1 MQGKTGNDA
10 KTTVSAAVAE
20 TLLQEGWKKV
30 DLHVHSS
37 CSYDVPSVQ
46 AMHPAVLFEN
56 ARSHGLDF
64 VTFTDHDTVKAYDLL
79 GWDKEELV
87 PGVEISISDPEHIG
101 HTLHV
106 NVFELDS
113 EEFEELEL
121 IANQECNFKSF
132 IRYLRTHDLPHIYNH
147 PFQFVGGERPNLWAV
162 TELIKQFPV
171 VEYNMQNLTEKNL
184 MVATLA
190 RKYGKGI
197 AATTDSHTGGMGAV
211 YTLAKG
217 ETFREFFENIK
228 KGSSYI
234 VVEGGT
240 RQHLTKEW
248 SSWIE
253 LIFSM
258 DRQLREDYNFT
269 TNVWSFDRVISL
281 FANEKI
287 REFPRINSLAMKFF
301 QNFSRSGLP
310 AYIYIK
316 TEKPLVSRIEEILN
330 QIA

>member
-1 MQGKTGNDA
+1 MQGKTGNNA
-10 KTTVSAAVAE
+10 KTIVSAEVAE
-20 TLLQEGWKKV
+20 TLLQEGWRKV

-37 CSYDVPSVQ
+37 CSYDVPPVQ
-46 AMHPAVLFEN
+46 TMHPRVLFEK
-56 ARSHGLDF
+56 ARSQGLDF

-79 GWDKEELV
+79 GWDKERLV

-113 EEFEELEL
+113 EEFKELEL
-121 IANQECNFKSF
+121 IANQEHDFKSF
-132 IRYLRTHDLPHIYNH
+132 IHYLRTHDLPHMYNH
-147 PFQFVGGERPNLWAV
+147 PFQFTVGDRPNLWAV
-162 TELIKQFPV
+162 PELIKQFPI

-228 KGSSYI
+228 KGNSYI

-269 TNVWSFDRVISL
+269 TNVWSFDRLIN
-281 FANEKI
+281 FFTNGKI
-287 REFPRINSLAMKFF
+287 REFPRINSLTMKFF

>member
-1 MQGKTGNDA
+1 MQRKLRNDA
-10 KTTVSAAVAE
+10 KTTVSAEVAE
-20 TLLQEGWKKV
+20 TLLQEGWKKM

-37 CSYDVPSVQ
+37 CSYDVPPVQ
-46 AMHPAVLFEN
+46 AMHPAVLFEK
-56 ARSHGLDF
+56 ARSEGLDF

-79 GWDKEELV
+79 GWDREELV
-87 PGVEISISDPEHIG
+87 PGVEISVKDPEHIG

-113 EEFEELEL
+113 EEFKELEL
-121 IANQECNFKSF
+121 IANQERDFKSF
-132 IRYLRTHDLPHIYNH
+132 IHYLRTHDLPHIYNH
-147 PFQFVGGERPNLWAV
+147 PFQFFIGDRPNLWV
-162 TELIKQFPV
+162 VPELIKQFPV

-184 MVATLA
+184 MTATLA
-190 RKYGKGI
+190 RKYGKGL

-228 KGSSYI
+228 KGRSYI
-234 VVEGGT
+234 VVEGGA
-240 RQHLTKEW
+240 RRHLTKELN
-248 SSWIE
+248 SWIE
-253 LIFSM
+253 LVFSM
-258 DRQLREDYNFT
+258 DRQLLEDMNFT

-281 FANEKI
+281 FANERI
-287 REFPRINSLAMKFF
+287 REFPRINNLAMKFF

-310 AYIYIK
+310 AYMYMRA
-316 TEKPLVSRIEEILN
+316 EKPLVSRIEKILN

>member
-1 MQGKTGNDA
+1 MQGKTRNDA
-10 KTTVSAAVAE
+10 KTTISSEVAE
-20 TLLQEGWKKV
+20 NLLQEGWKKV

-37 CSYDVPSVQ
+37 CSYDVPPVQ
-46 AMHPAVLFEN
+46 AMHPAVLFEK
-56 ARSHGLDF
+56 ARLQGLGF
-64 VTFTDHDTVKAYDLL
+64 VTFTDHDTIKAYDLL
-79 GWDKEELV
+79 GWNREGLV
-87 PGVEISISDPEHIG
+87 PGVEISISDTENIG

-113 EEFEELEL
+113 EEFKELEL
-121 IANQECNFKSF
+121 IANQERDFKSF
-132 IRYLRTHDLPHIYNH
+132 IRYLRTHDLPHMYNH
-147 PFQFVGGERPNLWAV
+147 PFQFIIGDRPNLGV
-162 TELIKQFPV
+162 IPELIKQFRV

-184 MVATLA
+184 MTATLA
-190 RKYGKGI
+190 RKYGKGL

-228 KGSSYI
+228 KGRSYI

-253 LIFSM
+253 LVFSM
-258 DRQLREDYNFT
+258 DIRLKEDYNFT

-281 FANEKI
+281 FANERI

-301 QNFSRSGLP
+301 RNFSRSGLP
-310 AYIYIK
+310 AYIYTK